1 MDQDLLVFN
10 GIDGTTGAY
19 LQSPM
24 PVSDASLLARGE
36 SPDSAHLAELKARQ
50 ESESEGHYG
59 VVEGVD
65 PKDLAQTGWGV
76 IFPAGYDPAVRDA
89 LAPLLD
95 LRRAQAS
102 ARNESYYREY
112 SGPGA
117 YRPDE
122 SKTAF
127 LRRHG
132 AGPGPADPAKVPYYL
147 LLVGDPEAIPYRFQ
161 YQIDVQ
167 YAVGRIA
174 FDTPEEY
181 AQYAR
186 SVVQAE
192 TGGLA
197 LARRAAFFGVANPGD
212 AATGMSAADLVA
224 PLAEFAAADQPG
236 WKIDAIPP
244 EEAVKTRLA
253 SLMGG
258 TDTPA
263 LLFTASHGMGYPN
276 GHARQLAAQGA
287 LLCQDWPGPSWK
299 QALPPD
305 FYFTGDDVPSDAR
318 MLGLIGL
325 HFACYGAGTP
335 RYDDYAP
342 MGATGRQAIAPRGF
356 VARLPQQML
365 AHPRGG
371 ALAVIGHV
379 ERAWGYSFNWTGAGR
394 QLQTFQ
400 STLKR
405 LMEGHPVGSALEYFN
420 SRYAELSSDLSSELE
435 DIKFGKIPNDYEVAG
450 MWTANNDARS
460 YSVIGDPAVRLN
472 LAGDGAAEV
481 RPVAAAPIHV
491 TSAAPAPPRTTPA
504 AQVQVASAAPPP
516 LPSHPQPAPTAAAA
530 EVQVTSATPPPLP
543 SPPQPAS
550 PATAAQT
557 QGTSAAPPPL
567 PPQPPTPATAAE
579 VQFGLLDPLRDA
591 QSKLSSTL
599 QDVMQRIGE
608 SLQKAVENL
617 TTTEV
622 LTYVSDDLPNVQYQ
636 NGRFTGAKLCALSRL
651 NINGNTLA
659 CVPTSTDGKVDD
671 ALWKIHC
678 DSVDKAL
685 ANRTETIKL
694 ASSAAANLL
703 GALKLL

>member
-1 MDQDLLVFN
+1 MDQDLLIFN
-10 GIDGTTGAY
+10 GIDGATGGY

-24 PVSDASLLARGE
+24 SVREASLLARGE
-36 SPDSAHLAELKARQ
+36 SLDSAHAAELKARR
-50 ESESEGHYG
+50 ERESEGHYG
-59 VVEGVD
+59 VIEGVD

-76 IFPAGYDPAVRDA
+76 VFPANHDPAIREA

-102 ARNESYYREY
+102 ARNERHYREY
-112 SGPGA
+112 IGPNA

-127 LRRHG
+127 LRRQG
-132 AGPGPADPAKVPYYL
+132 AGPGPADPDKVPYYL
-147 LLVGDPEAIPYRFQ
+147 LLVGDPQAIPYRFQ
-161 YQIDVQ
+161 YQLDVQ
-167 YAVGRIA
+167 YAVGRIV

-186 SVVQAE
+186 SVVEAE

-197 LARRAAFFGVANPGD
+197 LARRAAFFGVANPDD
-212 AATGMSAADLVA
+212 AATNMSAVDLVA
-224 PLAEFAAADQPG
+224 PLAQFAASDQPG
-236 WKIDAIPP
+236 WKVDTIRSEDAI
-244 EEAVKTRLA
+244 KTRLA
-253 SLMGG
+253 NLLGG
-258 TDTPA
+258 ADTPA

-276 GHARQLAAQGA
+276 GHQLQFAAQGA

-305 FYFTGDDVPSDAR
+305 FYFSGDDVSSDAR
-318 MLGLIGL
+318 MLGLIAL

-335 RYDDYAP
+335 QFDDYTP
-342 MGATGRQAIAPRGF
+342 MGATERKAIAPHGF
-356 VARLPQQML
+356 VARLPQRLL

-379 ERAWGYSFNWTGAGR
+379 ERAWGYSFKWTGAGR

-420 SRYAELSSDLSSELE
+420 GRYAELSSDLSSELE
-435 DIKFGKIPNDYEVAG
+435 DIKYGKVPNDYEVAG

-472 LAGDGAAEV
+472 LAAEGAAEV
-481 RPVAAAPIHV
+481 RPVADAPIHV
-491 TSAAPAPPRTTPA
+491 TSPKSP
-504 AQVQVASAAPPP
+504 PPP
-516 LPSHPQPAPTAAAA
+516 LS
-530 EVQVTSATPPPLP
+530 
-543 SPPQPAS
+543 
-550 PATAAQT
+550 QT
-557 QGTSAAPPPL
+557 
-567 PPQPPTPATAAE
+567 PQPPAAEE
-579 VQFGLLDPLRDA
+579 VQFGLFDPLKDA
-591 QSKLSSTL
+591 QSKLAATL
-599 QDVMQRIGE
+599 QGVVQRVGE

-617 TTTEV
+617 TNTEV
-622 LTYVSDDLPNVQYQ
+622 LTYVSDDLPNVQYE
-636 NGRFTGAKLCALSRL
+636 NGRFTGARLSAVTRL

-659 CVPTSTDGKVDD
+659 CVPTSAEGKVDD

-678 DSVDKAL
+678 DSVDKAI
-685 ANRTETIKL
+685 ANRTEMIKL
-694 ASSAAANLL
+694 AASAATSLL

>member
-1 MDQDLLVFN
+1 MNQDLLVFN
-10 GIDGTTGAY
+10 GIDATTGAY

-24 PVSDASLLARGE
+24 SVSDASLLARGE
-36 SPDSAHLAELKARQ
+36 SLDSAHVADLKARRER
-50 ESESEGHYG
+50 ESQGHYG
-59 VVEGVD
+59 TIEGVD
-65 PKDLAQTGWGV
+65 PKDLSQTGWGV
-76 IFPAGYDPAVRDA
+76 IFPTNHDPAIREA

-102 ARNESYYREY
+102 AKNERYYREY
-112 SGPGA
+112 IGPDA

-127 LRRHG
+127 LRRQG
-132 AGPGPADPAKVPYYL
+132 AGPGPADPGKVPYYL
-147 LLVGDPEAIPYRFQ
+147 LLAGDPQAISYRFQ

-174 FDTPEEY
+174 FDTAEEY

-186 SVVQAE
+186 SVVEAE
-192 TGGLA
+192 TGGRA
-197 LARRAAFFGVANPGD
+197 VARRAAFFGVANPGD
-212 AATGMSAADLVA
+212 AATNMSAEDLVA
-224 PLAEFAAADQPG
+224 PLAQFAAADQPG
-236 WKIDAIPP
+236 WKIDTIRP

-253 SLMGG
+253 SLLGG
-258 TDTPA
+258 AGALA

-276 GHARQLAAQGA
+276 GHERQRAAQGA

-299 QALPPD
+299 QALSPD
-305 FYFTGDDVPSDAR
+305 FYFTGDDVSADAR
-318 MLGLIGL
+318 LLGLIAM

-335 RYDDYAP
+335 QFDDYTP
-342 MGATGRQAIAPRGF
+342 MGATERKTIAPRGF
-356 VARLPQQML
+356 VARLPQRLL

-379 ERAWGYSFNWTGAGR
+379 ERAWSYSFRWTGAGR

-420 SRYAELSSDLSSELE
+420 GRYAELSSDLSSELE
-435 DIKFGKIPNDYEVAG
+435 EIRYGKIPNDYEVAG

-472 LAGDGAAEV
+472 LAGEGGAEV
-481 RPVAAAPIHV
+481 RPVAEAPIHV
-491 TSAAPAPPRTTPA
+491 TSAALPPPRT
-504 AQVQVASAAPPP
+504 AP
-516 LPSHPQPAPTAAAA
+516 
-530 EVQVTSATPPPLP
+530 
-543 SPPQPAS
+543 
-550 PATAAQT
+550 
-557 QGTSAAPPPL
+557 
-567 PPQPPTPATAAE
+567 AAE
-579 VQFGLLDPLRDA
+579 VQFGLLDPLKDA
-591 QSKLSSTL
+591 QAKLSSTL
-599 QDVMQRIGE
+599 QDVVQRVGE
-608 SLQKAVENL
+608 SLLKAVENL
-617 TTTEV
+617 STTEV
-622 LTYVSDDLPNVQYQ
+622 LTYVSDNLPNVQYE
-636 NGRFTGAKLCALSRL
+636 NGRFTGARLCALTRL

-685 ANRTETIKL
+685 ANRSEMIKL
-694 ASSAAANLL
+694 ATAAATNLL

>member
-1 MDQDLLVFN
+1 MDPDLLVFN
-10 GIDGTTGAY
+10 GIDATTGAY

-24 PVSDASLLARGE
+24 SIGDASLLARGE
-36 SPDSAHLAELKARQ
+36 VPDSAHVAELKARRER
-50 ESESEGHYG
+50 ESQGHYG
-59 VVEGVD
+59 TIEGVD
-65 PKDLAQTGWGV
+65 PRDLAQTGWGV
-76 IFPAGYDPAVRDA
+76 IFAVKHDPAIREA

-102 ARNESYYREY
+102 TKNERYYREY
-112 SGPGA
+112 IGAAA
-117 YRPDE
+117 YRSDE
-122 SKTAF
+122 SKPAF
-127 LRRHG
+127 LRRQG
-132 AGPGPADPAKVPYYL
+132 AGPGPADPDKVPYYL
-147 LLVGDPEAIPYRFQ
+147 LLVGDPQAIPYRFQ
-161 YQIDVQ
+161 YQLDVQ

-192 TGGLA
+192 KGGLA
-197 LARRAAFFGVANPGD
+197 LARRAAFFGVANPDD
-212 AATGMSAADLVA
+212 AATNMSAVDLVA
-224 PLAEFAAADQPG
+224 PLAEFVATDQPG
-236 WKIDAIPP
+236 WKIDIIPP

-253 SLMGG
+253 RLLGG
-258 TDTPA
+258 ADTPA

-276 GHARQLAAQGA
+276 GHERQLAAQGA

-299 QALPPD
+299 QALSPD
-305 FYFTGDDVPSDAR
+305 FYFTGDDVSSDAR

-335 RYDDYAP
+335 QYDDYAP
-342 MGATGRQAIAPRGF
+342 AGATERKAIAPRGF
-356 VARLPQQML
+356 VARLPQRML

-379 ERAWGYSFNWTGAGR
+379 ERAWGYSFKWTGAGR

-420 SRYAELSSDLSSELE
+420 GRYAELSSDLSSELE
-435 DIKFGKIPNDYEVAG
+435 EIKYGKIPNDYEVAG

-472 LAGDGAAEV
+472 LAAEGAAEM
-481 RPVAAAPIHV
+481 RPVAAAPIQV
-491 TSAAPAPPRTTPA
+491 TSAAPSSPQPIPPA
-504 AQVQVASAAPPP
+504 AADEIP
-516 LPSHPQPAPTAAAA
+516 
-530 EVQVTSATPPPLP
+530 
-543 SPPQPAS
+543 
-550 PATAAQT
+550 
-557 QGTSAAPPPL
+557 
-567 PPQPPTPATAAE
+567 
-579 VQFGLLDPLRDA
+579 FGLADSLRDK
-591 QSKLSSTL
+591 QSKLASTL
-599 QDVMQRIGE
+599 HDVVQRIGE

-622 LTYVSDDLPNVQYQ
+622 LTYVSDDLPNVKYE
-636 NGRFTGAKLCALSRL
+636 NERFSGAKLCALTRL

-659 CVPTSTDGKVDD
+659 CVPTSADGKVDD

-678 DSVDKAL
+678 DAVDKAL
-685 ANRTETIKL
+685 ANRTEIIKL
-694 ASSAAANLL
+694 ASAAASLL
-703 GALKLL
+703 GPFKL

>member
-10 GIDGTTGAY
+10 GIDATTGAY

-24 PVSDASLLARGE
+24 SVSDASLLARGE
-36 SPDSAHLAELKARQ
+36 IFDSAHVAELKARQ
-50 ESESEGHYG
+50 ERETQSHYG
-59 VVEGVD
+59 TIEGVD
-65 PKDLAQTGWGV
+65 PRDLAQTGWGV
-76 IFPAGYDPAVRDA
+76 IFAVNHDPAIREA
-89 LAPLLD
+89 LAPLLN

-102 ARNESYYREY
+102 AKNERYYREY
-112 SGPGA
+112 IGAAA

-122 SKTAF
+122 TKTAF
-127 LRRHG
+127 LRRQG
-132 AGPGPADPAKVPYYL
+132 AGPGPADPDKVPYYL
-147 LLVGDPEAIPYRFQ
+147 LLVGDPQAIPYRFQ
-161 YQIDVQ
+161 YQLDVQ
-167 YAVGRIA
+167 YGVGRIV

-197 LARRAAFFGVANPGD
+197 LARRVAFFGVANPDD
-212 AATGMSAADLVA
+212 AATNMSAVDLVA
-224 PLAEFAAADQPG
+224 PLAEFAAKDQPG
-236 WKIDAIPP
+236 WKIDTIPP

-253 SLMGG
+253 SLLGG
-258 TDTPA
+258 ADTPA

-276 GHARQLAAQGA
+276 GHERQLAAQGA

-299 QALPPD
+299 QALSPD
-305 FYFTGDDVPSDAR
+305 FYFTGDDVSSDAR

-335 RYDDYAP
+335 QYDDYAP
-342 MGATGRQAIAPRGF
+342 AGATERKAIAPRGF
-356 VARLPQQML
+356 VARLPQRML

-379 ERAWGYSFNWTGAGR
+379 ERAWGYSFKWTGAGR

-420 SRYAELSSDLSSELE
+420 GRYAELSSDLTSELE
-435 DIKFGKIPNDYEVAG
+435 EIKYGKIPNDYEVAG

-472 LAGDGAAEV
+472 LAAEGAAEV
-481 RPVAAAPIHV
+481 RPVAAAPIQV
-491 TSAAPAPPRTTPA
+491 TSAAP
-504 AQVQVASAAPPP
+504 
-516 LPSHPQPAPTAAAA
+516 PSPQPAPPAAA
-530 EVQVTSATPPPLP
+530 EA
-543 SPPQPAS
+543 
-550 PATAAQT
+550 
-557 QGTSAAPPPL
+557 
-567 PPQPPTPATAAE
+567 
-579 VQFGLLDPLRDA
+579 QFGLADSLRDK
-591 QSKLSSTL
+591 QSELAATL
-599 QDVMQRIGE
+599 HDVVQRISE
-608 SLQKAVENL
+608 SLQKAIENL

-622 LTYVSDDLPNVQYQ
+622 LTYVSDDLPNVKYE
-636 NGRFTGAKLCALSRL
+636 NERFSGAKLCALTRL

-659 CVPTSTDGKVDD
+659 CVPTSADGKVDN

-678 DSVDKAL
+678 DAVDKAL
-685 ANRTETIKL
+685 ANRTEIIKL
-694 ASSAAANLL
+694 ASAAANLL
-703 GALKLL
+703 GPFKLL

>member
-1 MDQDLLVFN
+1 MNPDLLIFN
-10 GIDGTTGAY
+10 GVDATTGAY

-24 PVSDASLLARGE
+24 SVTDASLLARGE
-36 SPDSAHLAELKARQ
+36 SPDAAHLAELKARQ
-50 ESESEGHYG
+50 ERDSQGHYG

-76 IFPAGYDPAVRDA
+76 IFPTGHDPAIRDA

-95 LRRAQAS
+95 LRRTQAS
-102 ARNESYYREY
+102 ARNERYYREFI
-112 SGPGA
+112 GPDA

-127 LRRHG
+127 LRRNG
-132 AGPGPADPAKVPYYL
+132 AGPGPADPTKIPYYL
-147 LLVGDPEAIPYRFQ
+147 LLVGDPQAIPYRFQ
-161 YQIDVQ
+161 YQLDVQ

-186 SVVQAE
+186 SVVEAE
-192 TGGLA
+192 TGMLA
-197 LARRAAFFGVANPGD
+197 LARRAAFFGTANPGD
-212 AATGMSAADLVA
+212 AATGMSAEDLVA
-224 PLAEFAAADQPG
+224 PLAQFAAGDQPG
-236 WKIDAIPP
+236 WQIDTIRPAD
-244 EEAVKTRLA
+244 AVKARLA
-253 SLMGG
+253 RLLGG
-258 TDTPA
+258 DDTPA

-276 GHARQLAAQGA
+276 GDARQAAQQGA

-318 MLGLIGL
+318 MLGLIAL

-335 RYDDYAP
+335 QFDDYTP
-342 MGATGRQAIAPRGF
+342 MGGTERKAIAPRGF
-356 VARLPQQML
+356 VARLPQRL
-365 AHPRGG
+365 LSHPRGG

-379 ERAWGYSFNWTGAGR
+379 ERAWGYAFKWTGAGR

-420 SRYAELSSDLSSELE
+420 GRYAELSSDLSSELE
-435 DIKFGKIPNDYEVAG
+435 DIKYGKIPNDYEVAG

-460 YSVIGDPAVRLN
+460 YSVIGDPAVRLK
-472 LAGDGAAEV
+472 LAAEGSAPV
-481 RPVAAAPIHV
+481 RPAAVETIHV
-491 TSAAPAPPRTTPA
+491 TSPAP
-504 AQVQVASAAPPP
+504 AAPPP
-516 LPSHPQPAPTAAAA
+516 QPAPA
-530 EVQVTSATPPPLP
+530 EE
-543 SPPQPAS
+543 
-550 PATAAQT
+550 AQY
-557 QGTSAAPPPL
+557 
-567 PPQPPTPATAAE
+567 
-579 VQFGLLDPLRDA
+579 GLLDPFRDA
-591 QSKLSSTL
+591 QAKLSSTL

-608 SLQKAVENL
+608 SLAKAVENL

-622 LTYVSDDLPNVQYQ
+622 LTYVSDNLAGVQYE
-636 NGRFTGAKLCALSRL
+636 NGRFTGAKLCALTRL

-659 CVPTSTDGKVDD
+659 CVPTSADNKVDD

-678 DSVDKAL
+678 DAVDKAL
-685 ANRTETIKL
+685 TNRTEMIKL
-694 ASSAAANLL
+694 AASAASSLL
-703 GALKLL
+703 GAFKQL

>member
-10 GIDGTTGAY
+10 GIDATTGAY

-24 PVSDASLLARGE
+24 SVSDASLLARGE
-36 SPDSAHLAELKARQ
+36 ALDSAHMTELKARRER
-50 ESESEGHYG
+50 ESQQHFGAI
-59 VVEGVD
+59 EGVD

-76 IFPAGYDPAVRDA
+76 IFAANHDPAIREA

-102 ARNESYYREY
+102 AKKERYYREY
-112 SGPGA
+112 IGADA

-127 LRRHG
+127 LRRQG
-132 AGPGPADPAKVPYYL
+132 AGPGPADPDKVPYYL
-147 LLVGDPEAIPYRFQ
+147 LLVGDPQAIPYRFQ
-161 YQIDVQ
+161 YQVDVQ

-181 AQYAR
+181 ARYAR

-212 AATGMSAADLVA
+212 AATNMSAGDLVA
-224 PLAEFAAADQPG
+224 PLAEFAATDQPG
-236 WKIDAIPP
+236 WKIDTIRP

-253 SLMGG
+253 SLLGG

-276 GHARQLAAQGA
+276 GHQRQLAAQGA

-299 QALPPD
+299 QALSPD
-305 FYFTGDDVPSDAR
+305 FYFTGDDVASDAR

-335 RYDDYAP
+335 QYDAYAP
-342 MGATGRQAIAPRGF
+342 MGATERQAIAPRGF
-356 VARLPQQML
+356 VARLPQRML

-379 ERAWGYSFNWTGAGR
+379 ERAWGYSFKWTGAGR

-420 SRYAELSSDLSSELE
+420 GRYAELSSDLSSELE
-435 DIKFGKIPNDYEVAG
+435 DIKYGKIPNDYEVAG

-472 LAGDGAAEV
+472 LAVDGAGEV
-481 RPVAAAPIHV
+481 RPVAAAPIRV
-491 TSAAPAPPRTTPA
+491 TSSAPP
-504 AQVQVASAAPPP
+504 SAPPK
-516 LPSHPQPAPTAAAA
+516 QTAPPAAA
-530 EVQVTSATPPPLP
+530 E
-543 SPPQPAS
+543 
-550 PATAAQT
+550 
-557 QGTSAAPPPL
+557 
-567 PPQPPTPATAAE
+567 E

-591 QSKLSSTL
+591 QSTLSSTL
-599 QDVMQRIGE
+599 QDVVQRIGE

-617 TTTEV
+617 TTTEI
-622 LTYVSDDLPNVQYQ
+622 LTYVSDNLPDVKYE
-636 NGRFTGAKLCALSRL
+636 NGRFTGAKLCALTRL

-659 CVPTSTDGKVDD
+659 CVPTSADGKVDD

-678 DSVDKAL
+678 DAVDKAL
-685 ANRTETIKL
+685 ANRTEMIKL
-694 ASSAAANLL
+694 ASSAATNLL